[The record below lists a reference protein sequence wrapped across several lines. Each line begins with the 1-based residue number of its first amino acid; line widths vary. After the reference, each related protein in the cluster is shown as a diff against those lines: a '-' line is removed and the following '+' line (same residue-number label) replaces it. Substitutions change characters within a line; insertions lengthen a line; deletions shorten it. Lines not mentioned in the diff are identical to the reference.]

1 MWDLL
6 HTTSTLQGI
15 VNRKSPQIYIN
26 YVHTPEL
33 ETDKFWWDY
42 YRQDGR
48 WLSDQN
54 TVYIPQH
61 C

>member
-33 ETDKFWWDY
+33 EADKF
-42 YRQDGR
+42 
-48 WLSDQN
+48 
-54 TVYIPQH
+54 
-61 C
+61 

>member
-1 MWDLL
+1 MWNIL
-6 HTTSTLQGI
+6 HTTSTLQGT

-48 WLSDQN
+48 WLSGCY
-54 TVYIPQH
+54 TMVIP
-61 C
+61 